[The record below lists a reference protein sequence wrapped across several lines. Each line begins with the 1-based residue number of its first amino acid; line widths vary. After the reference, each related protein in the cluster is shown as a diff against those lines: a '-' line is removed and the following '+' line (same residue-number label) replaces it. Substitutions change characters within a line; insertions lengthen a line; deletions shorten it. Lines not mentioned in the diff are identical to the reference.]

1 MAYPTPPV
9 LDPIQGTATP
19 NLTAGG
25 PYDDVLNKIEAY
37 FAQLGAYVDAQIAT
51 VRGEIPSTTDF
62 VTAEQLE
69 EVKQSAS
76 DAASA
81 AATAQQT
88 AEAAQTA
95 ATNAKSAADTAQD
108 AAFEAND
115 SVSVLQGYVDNMVS
129 IKVNLPTK
137 TNATSVDL
145 ASKTLFTRTGGA
157 GSALQAIANLFGNLM
172 LATPNDDTASLLG
185 YLGDNTADLTTTPAR
200 RSSAALTAAYEAGGI
215 TKAPNDPVFT
225 SADLAT
231 CKVSAEGVP
240 YREE

>member
-95 ATNAKSAADTAQD
+95 ATNAKSAADTAQ
-108 AAFEAND
+108 
-115 SVSVLQGYVDNMVS
+115 GYVDNMVN

-145 ASKTLFTRTGGA
+145 ASKTLFTRTGSA

-200 RSSAALTAAYEAGGI
+200 RSSAALTSAYEAGGI
-215 TKAPNDPVFT
+215 TKSSSDPVFT

-240 YREE
+240 YKKE